1 MNAPGTLNTM
11 KTGGEGGETLPF
23 AQLMA
28 RMARLMVGQP
38 DYDAY
43 VAHRQANH
51 PGQPVLS
58 RDAFFRDREEARY
71 KGGVGKC
78 C

>member
-1 MNAPGTLNTM
+1 MEHQPV
-11 KTGGEGGETLPF
+11 PF
-23 AQLMA
+23 SQLMA

-43 VAHRQANH
+43 VAHSRLKH
-51 PGQPVLS
+51 PDRPVMS
-58 RDAFFRDREEARY
+58 REAFFRDREEARY
-71 KGGVGKC
+71 KGGAGRC